1 MSSSVASM
9 FSASL
14 LEEIRDRFAWVES
27 DPYAGQR
34 VYFENAGGSLTL
46 KTVLD
51 TVAHWTAIPDNAG
64 RKTLASQKYA
74 KVMQQ
79 AREGILSLL
88 GASSGTIALSESTT
102 NNAFRVL
109 GSIIANVPGDNVVTT
124 KLDHPS
130 LYDSTRIL
138 AERTGK
144 QWRVADL
151 CADTGIVQ
159 PEAIAKLIDSKTV
172 VLSVIHSSNNLGTI
186 NDVRAII
193 EAARDI
199 KPDLHVLIDGAQYT
213 PHGFVDIDSL
223 GCDAYLVSSYK
234 TFGKPG
240 ASVVWMSPRVAELP
254 HDQLLGKAATD
265 WELGTREPAGYA
277 AWCSVIEYLCWL
289 GSKHT
294 ASSDTHA
301 QLVAAMGAIAGHEQA
316 LAHRLLH
323 GEDSIRGMIDIP
335 NVEVYGEKE
344 NLVAKDPAF
353 AFNVGDIPSDE
364 IVSLLR
370 DRGIIVYNRISDA
383 YSTHT
388 LNALGIK
395 ECVRVSLSH
404 YNTPGEVDLFLN
416 TLAEIAS

>member
-9 FSASL
+9 FSAAL
-14 LEEIRDRFAWVES
+14 LEEIRDRFACVES

-46 KTVLD
+46 KSVLE

-64 RKTLASQKYA
+64 RKTLASQKSA
-74 KVMQQ
+74 EVMAQ
-79 AREGILSLL
+79 AREGIMALL
-88 GASSGTIALSESTT
+88 GASTGTIALSESTT
-102 NNAFRVL
+102 SNAFRVL
-109 GSIIANVPGDNVVTT
+109 GSITANVPGDNVVTT
-124 KLDHPS
+124 RLDHPS
-130 LYDSTRIL
+130 IYDSTRIF
-138 AERTGK
+138 AERAGK

-159 PEAIAKLIDSKTV
+159 PQAVAKLIDSKTV
-172 VLSVIHSSNNLGTI
+172 VLAVIHSSNNLGTI
-186 NDVRAII
+186 NDIKSII
-193 EAARDI
+193 QAARAV
-199 KPDLHVLIDGAQYT
+199 KPDLHVLVDGAQYT

-223 GCDAYLVSSYK
+223 DCDAYLVSSYK

-240 ASVVWMSPRVAELP
+240 ASVVWMSSRVAELP
-254 HDQLLGKAATD
+254 HDQLLGKAAND

-294 ASSDTHA
+294 DSSDKHA
-301 QLVAAMGAIAGHEQA
+301 QLDAAMAAIAAHEQA
-316 LAHRLLH
+316 LSHRLLH
-323 GEDSIRGMIDIP
+323 GDGSLRGMIDIA

-344 NLVAKDPAF
+344 NLAAKDPAF
-353 AFNVGDIPSDE
+353 AFNVADIPSE
-364 IVSLLR
+364 EMVSLLR

-383 YSTHT
+383 YSKHT
-388 LNALGIK
+388 LSALGIE

-404 YNTPGEVDLFLN
+404 YNTPDEVDLFLN